1 MALHY
6 RKKPFVIEA
15 MQLNLNN
22 RDKIIEF
29 GEGNITLTWRDGY
42 LEGAYVNTLEGGIYA
57 TYGDYIIKGVDGEF
71 YPCKPSVFEKTY
83 ELAEDIF
90 QLMFLTVSKN
100 RTVERFNY
108 FLSSERGTIKMSL
121 FCILT
126 NNKLMSTIHLRTT
139 VENSK

>member
-6 RKKPFVIEA
+6 RKKPYVIEA

-22 RDKIIEF
+22 RDKIIDF

-83 ELAEDIF
+83 ELVED
-90 QLMFLTVSKN
+90 
-100 RTVERFNY
+100 
-108 FLSSERGTIKMSL
+108 L
-121 FCILT
+121 FYE
-126 NNKLMSTIHLRTT
+126 
-139 VENSK
+139 V